1 MRAGGVTVMRTMAS
15 HVRIPVVGMVTTHH
29 AVVAACLLLAFA
41 TAPPVTAAQDAA
53 YLAVI
58 ETYASGNV
66 LSAVSA
72 LAAWS
77 EARVRS
83 SPRLLRSESH
93 AYLTKA
99 AVMLHTEVAFEKG
112 ADSLASTHL
121 DVARSHLTALRDASS
136 TDAFVA
142 RWHGLAAIYHAM
154 QHRYDAATTELNR
167 GRARGPALA
176 DLELLSAV
184 LREVSI
190 QFGEPN
196 LRGAWSTFNTA
207 VLQND
212 LKAIVSAYQR
222 VVGRFPDS
230 LEARLRLGWALHL
243 ARSPST
249 RARQELE
256 HVARHAAR
264 ADLRYLSHLF
274 LAAVAERDRR
284 LDDAW
289 REYEAAHEAEPHQS
303 SLVALIGLASARGL
317 TDRVAQLAAEMARMS
332 ADRSDDPWLYY
343 NSGFTGGGLLDLL
356 RADARV
362 P

>member
-1 MRAGGVTVMRTMAS
+1 M
-15 HVRIPVVGMVTTHH
+15 
-29 AVVAACLLLAFA
+29 
-41 TAPPVTAAQDAA
+41 TAAQDAE

-58 ETYASGNV
+58 ETYARGNV
-66 LSAVSA
+66 RSAVSA

-77 EARVRS
+77 EARVQS
-83 SPRLLRSESH
+83 SPRVLRSGSH
-93 AYLTKA
+93 ADLAKA
-99 AVMLHTEVAFEKG
+99 VVMVHTEVAFEKG

-121 DVARSHLTALRDASS
+121 DAARSHLTELRDTSS

-142 RWHGLAAIYHAM
+142 RWHGLAAIYYAM
-154 QHRYDAATTELNR
+154 QHRYEQAIIELNR
-167 GRARGPALA
+167 GRARGRALA
-176 DLELLSAV
+176 DVELVSAALS
-184 LREVSI
+184 EVSI

-207 VLQND
+207 ALQND
-212 LKAIVSAYQR
+212 LKGIVSAYQR
-222 VVGRFPDS
+222 VVGSFPDS

-256 HVARHAAR
+256 YVARNAAR
-264 ADLRYLSHLF
+264 SDLRYLSHLF

-284 LDDAW
+284 FDDAW

-317 TDRVAQLAAEMARMS
+317 TNRLAQLAAEMARVS

-343 NSGFTGGGLLDLL
+343 NSGFTGAGLLDHL